1 MLRLLQPGYPVDYVQ
16 SKNLLGIEPRQALSK
31 SRGGVKTAMKAQDQ
45 ASNPPWECRRMFNP
59 TYWTSAERFEFKSRS
74 LQISFQLRAAKNA
87 RCFTIETQRGVA
99 ATKSGESRIQAEAQ
113 STQRF

>member
-1 MLRLLQPGYPVDYVQ
+1 
-16 SKNLLGIEPRQALSK
+16 
-31 SRGGVKTAMKAQDQ
+31 
-45 ASNPPWECRRMFNP
+45 MFNP

-99 ATKSGESRIQAEAQ
+99 ATKSGESRIRTEYAEILI
-113 STQRF
+113 SNSPLRVLSGSEKKLNYRNLD